1 MPWKVSSV
9 IEQRLR
15 LVKLLQ
21 EGEESLAE
29 LARRFSISRKTA
41 YKWLQ
46 RYEAAGVEGLRD
58 RSRRPLTPN
67 RTRRN

>member
-1 MPWKVSSV
+1 MPWKVSGV
-9 IEQRLR
+9 MEQRIR
-15 LVKLLQ
+15 LVELLQ
-21 EGEESLAE
+21 EGDESLAE

-46 RYEAAGVEGLRD
+46 RYETGGVEGLRD

-67 RTRRN
+67 RTGRN

>member
-1 MPWKVSSV
+1 M
-9 IEQRLR
+9 EQRLR

-29 LARRFSISRKTA
+29 LARQFAISRKTA

-67 RTRRN
+67 RTQRN